1 MKFSGKM
8 CFKILLKITKN
19 QDFTLSLED
28 AIFKKPQGE
37 GSQIDLLPVILGLNL
52 EWSDIHMQI

>member
-8 CFKILLKITKN
+8 CFKIMLRVTKN

-28 AIFKKPQGE
+28 TFFKKPQGW
-37 GSQIDLLPVILGLNL
+37 GQFDP
-52 EWSDIHMQI
+52 QPF